1 MGAHFAIHCTNGL
14 VRMSG
19 DLGAGERVEAFDACC
34 NSTGFSIVLDLSE
47 LTFLDTAGYA
57 GIVDATRVLKSEGRT
72 LTIRG
77 IHGEPLRLLTL
88 LGVPVDIEMVT
99 SPGSRRGLRSVA

>member
-1 MGAHFAIHCTNGL
+1 MGAQFAIYCTIGL

-19 DLGAGERVEAFDACC
+19 DLDAGARGEAFDACC
-34 NSTGFSIVLDLSE
+34 NSTGFAVVLDLSE
-47 LTFLDTAGYA
+47 LTFLDTEGYA

-77 IHGEPLRLLTL
+77 IRGEPLRLLTL
-88 LGVPVDIEMVT
+88 LGAPVDIEILV
-99 SPGSRRGLRSVA
+99 PLGSGRGLRSVA